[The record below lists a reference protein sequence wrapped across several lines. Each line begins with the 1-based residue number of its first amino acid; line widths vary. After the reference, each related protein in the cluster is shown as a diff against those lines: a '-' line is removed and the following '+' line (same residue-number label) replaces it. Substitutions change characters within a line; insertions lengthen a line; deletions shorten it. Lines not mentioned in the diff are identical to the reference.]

1 MSTLDRVRRFCRGII
16 RGSLVIIPVAMGLLL
31 GNSYTTKE
39 VIKDAGWLPQV
50 YTRAEQNQTL
60 GIVIEQPE
68 ELFTEDTSKKI
79 LSDKLELSE
88 EFDYLAEAKENQVL
102 YEELHIDPTSPRKLG
117 EQELNYTLKQLARKN
132 EKFQEIYEKREELP
146 WGLKASVCNYPEMI
160 DFVLGFFHQKDFE
173 AGYTKAE
180 LEQKYPLLLQWDKR
194 WGYHPYGGY
203 NVATSGC
210 APTCLAMVAFGLT
223 RDEEI
228 TPDVVGDYAMKQKY
242 YLPGTGTK
250 WALLSEG
257 AEQFGLHA
265 IFLERD
271 EELIREKLENGMP
284 VICSMKEGN
293 FTSIGHFIVLTGLD
307 EDGLVCV
314 NDPNSLARSE
324 RRWKLSTV
332 ISQTKQ
338 MWGYTLEGVGVS
350 MELVG

>member
-1 MSTLDRVRRFCRGII
+1 MNTYGRVRRFCRGLIW
-16 RGSLVIIPVAMGLLL
+16 GSLILVPIAVGLFI
-31 GNSYTTKE
+31 GNPYTTREMLWDVGELPE
-39 VIKDAGWLPQV
+39 VYAQ
-50 YTRAEQNQTL
+50 AEQKQTL
-60 GIVIEQPE
+60 VTSTE
-68 ELFTEDTSKKI
+68 ETK
-79 LSDKLELSE
+79 E
-88 EFDYLAEAKENQVL
+88 EPDYLAEAKKNQVL
-102 YEELHIDPTSPRKLG
+102 YEELCIDPTSPRKLG
-117 EQELNYTLKQLARKN
+117 EQELNNTLEQLAKKN
-132 EKFQEIYEKREELP
+132 EKFQVVYEKREELP

-160 DFVLGFFHQKDFE
+160 DFVLGFFAQEE
-173 AGYTKAE
+173 AEVKYTKTE
-180 LEQKYPLLLQWDKR
+180 RNQKYPLLLQWDKR
-194 WGYHPYGGY
+194 WGYHRYGGY

-228 TPDVVGDYAMKQKY
+228 TPDVVGDYAMKQQY

-271 EELIREKLENGMP
+271 EELIREKLADGMP
-284 VICSMKEGN
+284 IICSMKEGN
-293 FTSIGHFIVLTGLD
+293 FTAIGHFIVLTGLD
-307 EDGLVCV
+307 EEGLVCV

-350 MELVG
+350 MELVGSI